1 MQELKSR
8 VAYLK
13 GLAEGVKLD
22 TSTDQGRLISGIID
36 VLDEFAN
43 SFNDLAEAHEQLE
56 DYLETIDQDLYHL
69 EDKVDDQLDNG
80 VGTCDYLE
88 VDCPNCGET
97 VCFSAE
103 VVDDDDIV
111 EVTCPNCDQVVFV
124 NDADLMAA
132 DEPEML
138 EGAMG
143 KRAGEEEDI

>member
-13 GLAEGVKLD
+13 GLAEGIKLD
-22 TSTDQGRLISGIID
+22 TGTDQGRLISGIID
-36 VLDEFAN
+36 VLDDIAS
-43 SFNDLAEAHEQLE
+43 SFHDLAEAHEQLE

-69 EDKVDDQLDNG
+69 EDRVDDRLDSD
-80 VGTCDYLE
+80 TRTLDYLE

-124 NDADLMAA
+124 NDADLTAA
-132 DEPEML
+132 DEPEIL
-138 EGAMG
+138 ESRTGG
-143 KRAGEEEDI
+143 RAATEEDF

>member
-56 DYLETIDQDLYHL
+56 
-69 EDKVDDQLDNG
+69 
-80 VGTCDYLE
+80 
-88 VDCPNCGET
+88 
-97 VCFSAE
+97 
-103 VVDDDDIV
+103 
-111 EVTCPNCDQVVFV
+111 
-124 NDADLMAA
+124 
-132 DEPEML
+132 
-138 EGAMG
+138 
-143 KRAGEEEDI
+143 